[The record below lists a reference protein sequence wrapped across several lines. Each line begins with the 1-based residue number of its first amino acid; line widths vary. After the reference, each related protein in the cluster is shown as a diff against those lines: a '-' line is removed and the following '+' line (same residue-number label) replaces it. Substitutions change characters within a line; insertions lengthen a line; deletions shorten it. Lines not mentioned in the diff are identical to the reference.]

1 MKSDGAPRPFFNQLT
16 DFVTMALA
24 LIEQG
29 QDQNFDAASLQL
41 TLEQRCHHMWRDYIY
56 EREA

>member
-1 MKSDGAPRPFFNQLT
+1 
-16 DFVTMALA
+16 MALA